1 MSLPVRISTVRS
13 LLKEISVSAHADK
26 PLVVGGAR
34 ALVPTLRAKLGVG
47 GGDDPSRAEGAP
59 ALWPGVDGS
68 AADAS
73 SPEGAAVY
81 VHVWADDGSDE
92 DVLKRARRARVP
104 IVAVVPEEIDD
115 VPYVLATD
123 VVRLRPGEGF
133 PIPAIART
141 IASRLGEEGAPLA
154 ARVPVLREA
163 VAEELIASFARKNAL
178 IAAAVFIPGVDL
190 PVLLRNE
197 LRLVLRLHQAYG
209 RNPDPRERLPEMGAT
224 VGAAFALRTFARALL
239 DLAPPAEAE
248 GGRGFSAGRRRL
260 RRRRFQLAGWAVKGA
275 VAYAGTRAVG
285 EAALRR
291 LQAGASR
298 GAP

>member
-1 MSLPVRISTVRS
+1 VSLPVKLSTVRA
-13 LLKEISVSAHADK
+13 LIKEISVSAQADR

-47 GGDDPSRAEGAP
+47 SRDDPRRAEGAP
-59 ALWPGVDGS
+59 ALRPGVGGS

-81 VHVWADDGSDE
+81 VHVWAEDGSDE
-92 DVLKRARRARVP
+92 EALKRARRARVP
-104 IVAVVPEEIDD
+104 IVAIVPEEIDD

-123 VVRLRPGEGF
+123 VIRLGPGEGF
-133 PIPAIART
+133 PIPAIARA
-141 IASRLGEEGAPLA
+141 IAARLGEEGTPLA
-154 ARVPVLREA
+154 ARVPVLRDA
-163 VAEELIASFARKNAL
+163 VARQLIESFARKNG
-178 IAAAVFIPGVDL
+178 IVAAAVFIPGVDL

-209 RNPDPRERLPEMGAT
+209 RNPDPRERLPEVGAT
-224 VGAAFALRTFARALL
+224 VGAALALRTVARELL
-239 DLAPPAEAE
+239 DLVPV
-248 GGRGFSAGRRRL
+248 G
-260 RRRRFQLAGWAVKGA
+260 GWALKGA
-275 VAYAGTRAVG
+275 VAYAGTRALG
-285 EAALRR
+285 EATLRR